1 MHAQI
6 AGPYDVR
13 TSPAGTIAD
22 DSPSRWPE
30 GNWFTSRHGDYEL
43 ILSRRDLADRQVSA
57 ILRGEAE
64 FALAVEGPLVLLCY
78 RFGAVFPWAYVAY
91 SVQHMPTGDRAP
103 SPAGPPPTERAV
115 LSILLVESEGVQTLA
130 TRVVTLSMDLTLA
143 LHETI
148 RAQGRRLLAPGTQER
163 AAERMLRQGIA
174 GDGLLTRAI
183 ARSLGNL

>member
-64 FALAVEGPLVLLCY
+64 FALA
-78 RFGAVFPWAYVAY
+78 
-91 SVQHMPTGDRAP
+91 AP